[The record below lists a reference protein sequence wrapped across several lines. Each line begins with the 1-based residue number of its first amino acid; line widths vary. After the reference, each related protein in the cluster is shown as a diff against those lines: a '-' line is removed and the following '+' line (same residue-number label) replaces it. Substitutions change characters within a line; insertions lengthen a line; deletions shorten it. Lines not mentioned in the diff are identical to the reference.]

1 MVEGLGEN
9 EEKILV
15 LLSKDPTMSITSLA
29 EKIGISTTAVENNIS
44 TLKKK
49 GLLRRV

>member
-1 MVEGLGEN
+1 MGEKLGEN

-29 EKIGISTTAVENNIS
+29 EKIEISTMAIDNLFFSYSLTS
-44 TLKKK
+44 
-49 GLLRRV
+49 